1 MIRTVLSL
9 LVSILFIASC
19 ATHTANTALQ
29 THEVKVDGFRG
40 IEWDTPLE
48 QIGWG
53 MDLAGKNMA
62 RGIEWYSRKDED
74 LSIGEAR
81 MESIHYVFY
90 QDLFSRVSMVARGG
104 DNYKSLRDHFIAKY
118 GEAGGATENSYTWN
132 LEKTRIMFGYNP
144 STEVSL
150 LIIQKNRKD

>member
-48 QIGWG
+48 QIRS
-53 MDLAGKNMA
+53 DTVFVGKNA
-62 RGIEWYSRKDED
+62 DREIEWYSKKDEN
-74 LSIGEAR
+74 LFIGEAR

-90 QDLFSRVSMVARGG
+90 QDLFSRVSMVAKGS
-104 DNYKSLRDHFIAKY
+104 DNYKSLKDHFIAKY
-118 GEAGGATENSYTWN
+118 GEADSSTEHSYTWS

-144 STEVSL
+144 VTEVSL
-150 LIIQKNRKD
+150 LIIQKNRPD